1 MNMSKNVRTESAAVA
16 LNSSSSSEDEQLHSL
31 ASFTEKTSVLT
42 KTIEEKTV
50 RQGSLAVEVEKPKFQ
65 LSEAKSTLL
74 AGKELASKLDGSC
87 AAQASEWEERQRLIR
102 DTIKLLNDD
111 DSLELFK
118 VMLPIQTQM
127 QLQNDKRGVARRA
140 RAAPRNSPG
149 SPRVNWISTACRDK
163 SVDFSRVI
171 SMIEEMVSWFH
182 DEVDCRC

>member
-1 MNMSKNVRTESAAVA
+1 MSKKVSIRVISSR
-16 LNSSSSSEDEQLHSL
+16 NSSSSSSSSGDEQLHSL
-31 ASFTEKTSVLT
+31 ASFTEETSVLT

-65 LSEAKSTLL
+65 LCEAKSTLL
-74 AGKELASKLDGSC
+74 ADKELVSKLDGSC
-87 AAQASEWEERQRLIR
+87 AAQASEWEERQRLIH

-118 VMLPIQTQM
+118 VTLPSQTQM

-149 SPRVNWISTACRDK
+149 SPRVNWISIAYRDK

-171 SMIEEMVSWFH
+171 SMIEEMSLFH
-182 DEVDCRC
+182 EEVECRC